1 MQYRYP
7 PRLPAGSQERSAK
20 ARQDAEALFSRA
32 APTAEP
38 SSAVVILKK
47 RRSIASPGEAQQ
59 ADVQE
64 KPPEEVRAPRV
75 HRVGPKEDEA
85 VAPTSPVTEQSTAEP
100 QTHGQVQVQAQP
112 IAEPVK
118 TRRRR
123 RLHGP
128 VSILRPSLIEAP
140 GPAVEAPLQASASDQ
155 PASQEQGVGAFNFL
169 PASSKAY
176 SALLARIAK
185 LEAEAGALR
194 KQEAAKAIK
203 WIQVAIRDYGLTR
216 QDLGF
221 R

>member
-32 APTAEP
+32 APTPEP

-59 ADVQE
+59 ADAQE

-85 VAPTSPVTEQSTAEP
+85 LAPSPLTDQPMAELP
-100 QTHGQVQVQAQP
+100 SQTPVQGQA

-128 VSILRPSLIEAP
+128 VSILRPTIPEVSDPAAEAP
-140 GPAVEAPLQASASDQ
+140 QQALLADE
-155 PASQEQGVGAFNFL
+155 PASQEKGVGGFDFE
-169 PASSKAY
+169 PISSKAY
-176 SALLARIAK
+176 AALLLRIAK
-185 LEAEAGALR
+185 LEAEAGVLR
-194 KQEAAKAIK
+194 KQEAAKAIQ

>member
-32 APTAEP
+32 APTPEP

-47 RRSIASPGEAQQ
+47 RRSIASPGEAQP
-59 ADVQE
+59 ADLQE
-64 KPPEEVRAPRV
+64 KPPEEMRAPRV
-75 HRVGPKEDEA
+75 HRVGPKDDEA
-85 VAPTSPVTEQSTAEP
+85 VVPPSPMTDQSTDEP
-100 QTHGQVQVQAQP
+100 QVQAQAQP

-128 VSILRPSLIEAP
+128 VSILRPTIIDVAD
-140 GPAVEAPLQASASDQ
+140 PAAEAPLQAEGNTE
-155 PASQEQGVGAFNFL
+155 PASQEQGVGPFHFQ
-169 PASSKAY
+169 PVRSKAY
-176 SALLARIAK
+176 AALLAQIAR

-194 KQEAAKAIK
+194 RQEAAKAIQ
-203 WIQVAIRDYGLTR
+203 WILAAIRDYGLTR